1 MKVVSDRAALLDA
14 VNLVSG
20 VVASRTPRPQ
30 LTCVKMTAEQH
41 DDHPQGALTLAGA
54 DGELSL
60 RLTTANVDVQEPGE
74 TLIPADKLRQIVAA
88 EDAEPTL
95 TLAAKDDALE
105 VRGADARF
113 NIYGYPVADYPPPPE
128 FPPTGDA
135 AQEPIVIRC
144 GALRT
149 LATRTIFATAR
160 ETSRYAINGVLLS
173 AAGKKLE
180 VVATDGRRL
189 SVAKGSADSAASE
202 TAIRCILP
210 TKALNQALKLIV
222 DDQEPVRIA
231 VTESQALLAFGDPE
245 QPPRAVLATSLVEGT
260 FPPYEEVIPKDQDKK
275 AAFEVGRL
283 LSAVRRAALLTNE
296 DSRGVKL
303 SFAPPEDGGL
313 IRSLKLTS
321 RAAEMGEAE
330 VNVDVV
336 SYEGDEIE
344 IGFNPSF
351 LTDVLK
357 VVEDEQITLEL
368 KAPNKPG
375 VIRSGPDFLYVVM
388 PVNLQ

>member
-30 LTCVKMTAEQH
+30 LTCVKMTAEKR
-41 DDHPQGALTLAGA
+41 DDQPQGSLTLVGG
-54 DGELSL
+54 DGEMSL
-60 RLTTANVDVQEPGE
+60 RLNTVNVDVQEPGE
-74 TLIPADKLRQIVAA
+74 ALIPADKLRQIIAA

-95 TLAAKDDALE
+95 TLAASDDALE

-113 NIYGYPVADYPPPPE
+113 TVYGYPAGDFPPPPD
-128 FPPTGDA
+128 FPPTGEEA
-135 AQEPIVIRC
+135 PEPIVLRC
-144 GALRT
+144 DALRT
-149 LATRTIFATAR
+149 LVTRTIFATAR

-173 AAGKKLE
+173 ATGKKLE

-189 SVAKGSADSAASE
+189 AVAKGSADSAAAE
-202 TAIRCILP
+202 TSVRCILP
-210 TKALNQALKLIV
+210 TKALNQALKLI
-222 DDQEPVRIA
+222 DEDQEPVRIA
-231 VTESQALLAFGDPE
+231 VTESQALFAFGDPE
-245 QPPRAVLATSLVEGT
+245 QPPRAVLACSLVEGT

-275 AAFEVGRL
+275 AVFEVGRL

-303 SFAPPEDGGL
+303 GFAPPDEGGD

-330 VNVDVV
+330 VNVEVA
-336 SYEGDEIE
+336 SYEGDQIE

-351 LTDVLK
+351 LIDVLK
-357 VVEDEQITLEL
+357 VVDDERITLEL
-368 KAPNKPG
+368 KASNKPG
-375 VIRSGPDFLYVVM
+375 LIRSGPDFLYVVM